1 MALYVDHLFSFLD
14 PASSSAF
21 GVSAHHTERMK
32 VEKGDSCRKR
42 MIPQALVVVLAL
54 LHSTVIGFS
63 VSPSSSPSISSSS
76 LSSARK
82 IPEREKAGTGAAV
95 LYGVPGSGWA
105 SPKWNWGYAAGTGHD
120 CARICRNKYQS
131 RPSRAQL
138 MLDLQNAG
146 RGDDIGHA
154 TDLEE
159 IKLILALAWQRG
171 RWDGSDGGPG
181 GYGEVLS
188 HMAEA
193 VRYEIGDAVECRR
206 RLLGDMQS
214 RFATLQPS
222 DTAMERVSSFSLSDE
237 DVDSSLRVCSG
248 YVLQAMGFVEVGL

>member
-1 MALYVDHLFSFLD
+1 
-14 PASSSAF
+14 
-21 GVSAHHTERMK
+21 MK

-42 MIPQALVVVLAL
+42 MILLALVIALAL
-54 LHSTVIGFS
+54 LHSTVTGFS

-76 LSSARK
+76 SLSSAPS
-82 IPEREKAGTGAAV
+82 IPERDTAGTGAAV

-105 SPKWNWGYAAGTGHD
+105 SPSWNWGYAVGTGHD

-131 RPSRAQL
+131 RSSRAQL
-138 MLDLQNAG
+138 VLDLQNAG
-146 RGDDIGHA
+146 RGGDGIGHA

-188 HMAEA
+188 HMAQA
-193 VRYEIGDAVECRR
+193 VRYEIGGAVECRR
-206 RLLGDMQS
+206 RLLGDISS

-222 DTAMERVSSFSLSDE
+222 DTAMERVSSLSASDE